1 MTALKLEQAEKGPTL
16 PEVIMEAYATGI
28 SDKEIIQWLEL
39 AISIHAGKCHTILT
53 QRDVKNRNQLYI
65 KGLKA

>member
-1 MTALKLEQAEKGPTL
+1 
-16 PEVIMEAYATGI
+16 MEAYATGI